1 MAGIG
6 KLLRASS
13 ALLAAAGMAAMLL
26 MMLHV
31 SLDVIS
37 KYAFNRPIVGTL
49 ETVSAYYM
57 VAVLFLPLAEVTRR
71 GQHIRVEVFTGWLSP
86 RPLAACT
93 ALGLALCAAYAG
105 LMAWRGG
112 VEAVRMTAIGEAWE
126 TALRDMEVWPA
137 RWFYPLGV
145 AAMGLV
151 FLAQAW
157 DRALFAVRGTRRSR
171 EDGETPLL

>member
-1 MAGIG
+1 MTGIG

-13 ALLAAAGMAAMLL
+13 TLLSAAGMAAMLL

-37 KYAFNRPIVGTL
+37 RYAFNQPIVGTL

-71 GQHIRVEVFTGWLSP
+71 GQHIRVEVFTRWLSS

-93 ALGLALCAAYAG
+93 ALGLVLCAAYAG

-112 VEAVRMTAIGEAWE
+112 VEAARMTAIGEAWE
-126 TALRDMEVWPA
+126 TALRDMQVWPA

-145 AAMGLV
+145 AAMGLI
-151 FLAQAW
+151 FLVQAV
-157 DRALFAVRGTRRSR
+157 DRAYFAASGLRLSSD
-171 EDGETPLL
+171 EGETPLL